1 MKNIETILS
10 EAGLTV
16 TDEQKT
22 AINKAVAENYKTV
35 ADYDKQKDKLTAAE
49 EKVKS
54 TEEALKAFDGVD
66 LEATKKQIADL
77 QADLKKKDDE
87 YQAQIA
93 DRDFSEILKESISAA
108 GGKNAKAIKALL
120 DEKMDSLKKSKNQ
133 KEDVE
138 SAIKEL
144 AEAEDS
150 KFLFGEPATVVEHI
164 NPIGAVKKPQT
175 TVDGVEKA
183 FLDRNPGMK
192 LD

>member
-1 MKNIETILS
+1 MKNIEAILA
-10 EAGLTV
+10 EAGVTV

-22 AINKAVAENYKTV
+22 AINKAVSENYKTV
-35 ADYDKQKDKLTAAE
+35 ADYDKQKDKLTVAE

-93 DRDFSEILKESISAA
+93 DRDFSEILKESIASA

-120 DEKMDSLKKSKNQ
+120 DVDKLKGSKNQ
-133 KEDVE
+133 KEDVAA
-138 SAIKEL
+138 AIKEL
-144 AEAEDS
+144 SEAEDS
-150 KFLFGEPATVVEHI
+150 KMLFGEADPTVVEKT
-164 NPIGAVKKPQT
+164 NPIGAVNKPGAGLS
-175 TVDGVEKA
+175 GVEAEFYK
-183 FLDRNPGMK
+183 RNPDLK
-192 LD
+192 PE

>member
-22 AINKAVAENYKTV
+22 AINKAVSENYKTV

-93 DRDFSEILKESISAA
+93 DRDFSEILKESIASA

-120 DEKMDSLKKSKNQ
+120 EMDELKKSKNQ
-133 KEDVE
+133 KEDIDA
-138 SAIKEL
+138 AIKAL
-144 AEAEDS
+144 TEADDS
-150 KFLFGEPATVVEHI
+150 KFLFGEPDATVVEHI